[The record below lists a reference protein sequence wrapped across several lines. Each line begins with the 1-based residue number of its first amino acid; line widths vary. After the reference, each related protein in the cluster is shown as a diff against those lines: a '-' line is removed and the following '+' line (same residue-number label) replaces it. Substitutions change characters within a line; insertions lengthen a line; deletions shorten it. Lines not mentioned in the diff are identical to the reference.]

1 MDASAPRAR
10 SGSGSGAAASAAPR
24 WVGAAVVAALL
35 VEAAVVFMRVRARVS
50 APFWYDEQWRAY
62 HLSLTKGFWRGP
74 QHINTAVAAGW
85 VAIERASVLAFG
97 NNEWALRLPEVLV
110 LAAIGWPTWRVA
122 RHWVGVTGE
131 RDHRRR
137 HGRKRAAAAVRGAAQ
152 AIRHRGAV
160 LCRGAAAVAGGDR
173 SGRQLDP
180 DPDRHVRGDRAVH
193 AGRHAAGVRGR
204 PAAGDRPRSRA
215 AVPRSRGAAPPG
227 RPGGAGRRDG
237 PGAPDLVR
245 AAAAHKRQHQHLEPR
260 LPAPLGTARVG
271 DRAVGNLRPG
281 RGDQWAAAPARRR
294 QRRAGGAARG
304 RAAPWSAGCTP
315 STSATT
321 TPGGTG
327 CGPWSS
333 RPVARPGRGTRR
345 SWSAPWA

>member
-62 HLSLTKGFWRGP
+62 HLSLTKGFWREP

-122 RHWVGVTGE
+122 RHWVGVTASAII
-131 RDHRRR
+131 
-137 HGRKRAAAAVRGAAQ
+137 AAAMVASGPLLPYAVQ
-152 AIRHRGAV
+152 LKPYAIEA
-160 LCRGAAAVAGGDR
+160 LCRGAAA
-173 SGRQLDP
+173 
-180 DPDRHVRGDRAVH
+180 
-193 AGRHAAGVRGR
+193 GR
-204 PAAGDRPRSRA
+204 PRARA

-245 AAAAHKRQHQHLEPR
+245 AAAAHKCQHQHLEPR
-260 LPAPLGTARVG
+260 LPAALRTARVG